1 MTPRRERHDDLKRHV
16 DEQRIRAAIDA
27 AERETSGAIH
37 VSLAKH
43 VRAGARGAAERMFQS
58 LGYGTPGSGAVLF
71 FVVPSRREIVVLGG
85 EGIHSKVGDAYWQQL
100 VAEITQRAREED
112 LTAALV
118 HGITEVGARLTKHF
132 PRTSES

>member
-1 MTPRRERHDDLKRHV
+1 LVTEVTNDDLKRHV

-27 AERETSGAIH
+27 AERGTSGAIH

-43 VRAGARGAAERMFQS
+43 VRGSARGAAERVFQS

-100 VAEITQRAREED
+100 VAEITKRAREED

-118 HGITEVGARLTKHF
+118 RGIAEVGERLTRHF
-132 PRTSES
+132 PRATES

>member
-1 MTPRRERHDDLKRHV
+1 MTPRREVHDDLKRHV

-27 AERETSGAIH
+27 AERGTSGAIH

-43 VRAGARGAAERMFQS
+43 VRGGTRRAAEHTFQI
-58 LGYGTPGSGAVLF
+58 LGYGKPGSNAVLF

-100 VAEITQRAREED
+100 VAEITKRAREED

-118 HGITEVGARLTKHF
+118 HGITAAGERLARHF
-132 PRTSES
+132 PRNS

>member
-1 MTPRRERHDDLKRHV
+1 MVTEVANDDLKRHV

-27 AERETSGAIH
+27 AERGTSGAIH

-43 VRAGARGAAERMFQS
+43 VRGGARAAAERVFQS
-58 LGYGTPGSGAVLF
+58 LGYGTPGSSAVLF

-100 VAEITQRAREED
+100 VAAITQRAREED

-118 HGITEVGARLTKHF
+118 HGITEAGARLREHF
-132 PRTSES
+132 PG